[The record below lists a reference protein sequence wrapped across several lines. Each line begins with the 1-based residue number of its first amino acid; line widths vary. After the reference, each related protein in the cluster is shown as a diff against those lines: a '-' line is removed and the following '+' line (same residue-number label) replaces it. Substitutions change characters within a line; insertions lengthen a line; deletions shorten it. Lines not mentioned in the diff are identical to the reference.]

1 MVLKSKI
8 GNQRILSQRIINL
21 SFQRDGQN
29 VDHTIDGSAT
39 PASGYQ
45 RFFWGLRT
53 KFFPSNLEVI
63 EQRQINFLN

>member
-45 RFFWGLRT
+45 RFFWV
-53 KFFPSNLEVI
+53 KNKIFPIQPRSN
-63 EQRQINFLN
+63 